1 MAQNGDECVWA
12 KTRGYVMKTTRKV
25 ATGLPGRDPGD
36 RGKYAGVD
44 QARVERAKASW
55 KRPGTQ
61 TQAARK
67 YDQSSNKASR
77 IAAYWTDN
85 DKEETG

>member
-1 MAQNGDECVWA
+1 
-12 KTRGYVMKTTRKV
+12 MKTTRKV
-25 ATGLPGRDPGD
+25 AIGFARSRSGIPGD

-77 IAAYWTDN
+77 IAVYGTDN